1 MNRLQTKFLGV
12 DFKNPIVTSS
22 GCFGFGLEYRD
33 YFDPNVLGGIVV
45 KGLTMEP
52 RDGNYGTRIA
62 ETPGGMLNCVGLENP
77 GIDYFETHILK
88 DMKEAGITTNIIA
101 NINGKTVEEYIEI
114 AKRVEKIK
122 EVDII
127 ELNISCPNVKD
138 GGMAFGAN
146 PEVAKRVEKIKEV
159 DIIELNISCPNVK
172 DGGMAFG
179 ANPEVAGRVTR
190 EVRKVTTKPLV
201 IKLSP
206 NVTDIAYIAK
216 VVEENGADA
225 VSLINTLLG
234 MAIDLKTKKP
244 LLGNTF
250 GGFSGPAVK
259 PVALRMVYQVY
270 KAVNIPIVGMGG
282 ISSTED
288 ALEFIM
294 AGASMVSLGTGIF
307 FNPVLPVEVAEGLQ
321 KYCEENNIE
330 NINELVGIVHR

>member
-1 MNRLQTKFLGV
+1 MNRLETKFLGV

-88 DMKEAGITTNIIA
+88 DMKEASITTNIIA

-114 AKRVEKIK
+114 AKRVEQ
-122 EVDII
+122 
-127 ELNISCPNVKD
+127 
-138 GGMAFGAN
+138 
-146 PEVAKRVEKIKEV
+146 IKEV

-201 IKLSP
+201 VKLSP

-234 MAIDLKTKKP
+234 MVIDLKTKKP

-330 NINELVGIVHR
+330 NINELVGIAHR

>member
-45 KGLTMEP
+45 KGLTIEP

-146 PEVAKRVEKIKEV
+146 PEVA
-159 DIIELNISCPNVK
+159 
-172 DGGMAFG
+172 
-179 ANPEVAGRVTR
+179 GRVTR

-201 IKLSP
+201 VKLSP

-330 NINELVGIVHR
+330 NINELVGIAHR

>member
-77 GIDYFETHILK
+77 GIDYFEAHILK
-88 DMKEAGITTNIIA
+88 DMKEAGITTNIIT

-114 AKRVEKIK
+114 
-122 EVDII
+122 
-127 ELNISCPNVKD
+127 
-138 GGMAFGAN
+138 
-146 PEVAKRVEKIKEV
+146 AKRVEKIKEV

-201 IKLSP
+201 VKLSP

-307 FNPVLPVEVAEGLQ
+307 FNPILPVEVAEGLQ

-330 NINELVGIVHR
+330 NINELVGIAHR

>member
-114 AKRVEKIK
+114 
-122 EVDII
+122 
-127 ELNISCPNVKD
+127 
-138 GGMAFGAN
+138 
-146 PEVAKRVEKIKEV
+146 AKRVEKIKEV

>member
-77 GIDYFETHILK
+77 GIDFFETHILK

-146 PEVAKRVEKIKEV
+146 PEVA
-159 DIIELNISCPNVK
+159 
-172 DGGMAFG
+172 
-179 ANPEVAGRVTR
+179 GRVTR

-201 IKLSP
+201 VKLSP

-216 VVEENGADA
+216 VVEENGTDA

-330 NINELVGIVHR
+330 NINELVGIAHR

>member
-1 MNRLQTKFLGV
+1 MNRLETKFLGV

-22 GCFGFGLEYRD
+22 GCFGFGLEYID

-114 AKRVEKIK
+114 AKRVEQ
-122 EVDII
+122 
-127 ELNISCPNVKD
+127 
-138 GGMAFGAN
+138 
-146 PEVAKRVEKIKEV
+146 IKEV

-201 IKLSP
+201 VKLSP

-234 MAIDLKTKKP
+234 MVIDLKTKKP

-330 NINELVGIVHR
+330 NINELVGIAHR

>member
-77 GIDYFETHILK
+77 GIDFFETHILK

-146 PEVAKRVEKIKEV
+146 PEVA
-159 DIIELNISCPNVK
+159 
-172 DGGMAFG
+172 
-179 ANPEVAGRVTR
+179 GRVTR

-201 IKLSP
+201 VKLSP

-234 MAIDLKTKKP
+234 LAIDLKTKKP

-330 NINELVGIVHR
+330 NINELVGIAHR

>member
-1 MNRLQTKFLGV
+1 MS
-12 DFKNPIVTSS
+12 SS
-22 GCFGFGLEYRD
+22 GCFGFGLEYID

-114 AKRVEKIK
+114 T
-122 EVDII
+122 
-127 ELNISCPNVKD
+127 
-138 GGMAFGAN
+138 
-146 PEVAKRVEKIKEV
+146 KRVEKIKEV

-201 IKLSP
+201 VKLSP

-330 NINELVGIVHR
+330 NINELVGIAHR

>member
-1 MNRLQTKFLGV
+1 M
-12 DFKNPIVTSS
+12 
-22 GCFGFGLEYRD
+22 
-33 YFDPNVLGGIVV
+33 
-45 KGLTMEP
+45 
-52 RDGNYGTRIA
+52 
-62 ETPGGMLNCVGLENP
+62 GLENP

-146 PEVAKRVEKIKEV
+146 PEVA
-159 DIIELNISCPNVK
+159 
-172 DGGMAFG
+172 
-179 ANPEVAGRVTR
+179 GRVTR

-201 IKLSP
+201 VKLSP

-288 ALEFIM
+288 ALEFYN
-294 AGASMVSLGTGIF
+294 GWSFYGITW
-307 FNPVLPVEVAEGLQ
+307 NWYLL
-321 KYCEENNIE
+321 
-330 NINELVGIVHR
+330 